1 MPDTYQPTVIVP
13 VGRTGGRTPPGAD
26 SVSSRPVNTTSTSS
40 TSASSSSSS
49 SSGASSASSKSK
61 ASSSSSSSGASSAS
75 SKSKASSSSS
85 SSYRSTSVVPA
96 AARHQCTRQRTMMS
110 FCANTTTQTQT
121 SNPRDPFFTNLTRS
135 ESPVE
140 PQGAHRKRAA
150 EMKTTA
156 QAKMTAAVNVA
167 MMLSVGR
174 AFCEKAK
181 GPAGGQNTVIHF
193 DD

>member
-1 MPDTYQPTVIVP
+1 MSLYIGTTARPIVGRSVRRRAFNMPDTYQPTVIVP

-96 AARHQCTRQRTMMS
+96 AARHQCTRQRTMMCS
-110 FCANTTTQTQT
+110 ASSSASRRSAGRRCWRRRSSYACCAAYTAMRT
-121 SNPRDPFFTNLTRS
+121 SLTFLPPFPPTPS
-135 ESPVE
+135 
-140 PQGAHRKRAA
+140 RAPS
-150 EMKTTA
+150 K
-156 QAKMTAAVNVA
+156 QQPMT
-167 MMLSVGR
+167 
-174 AFCEKAK
+174 C
-181 GPAGGQNTVIHF
+181 
-193 DD
+193 

>member
-40 TSASSSSSS
+40 TSAS
-49 SSGASSASSKSK
+49 
-61 ASSSSSSSGASSAS
+61 SSSSSSSGASSAS

-135 ESPVE
+135 ESPIE

-156 QAKMTAAVNVA
+156 QAKMTAVL
-167 MMLSVGR
+167 MS
-174 AFCEKAK
+174 
-181 GPAGGQNTVIHF
+181 P
-193 DD
+193 